1 METNS
6 KKEMVN
12 HLSKIV
18 IPVLREKGFKGS
30 IPHFRRL
37 TAERIHLLTFQFDK
51 YGGGFVIEIAN
62 SLPGG
67 HTTSWSA
74 KVVPNKLT
82 AHDLSNRK
90 RIQANMSTPENSG
103 KDDWFRYDKAAIS
116 DSHNVY
122 KDVCE
127 DILSKLELAEDYWK
141 KGPLGN

>member
-1 METNS
+1 MESNS

-30 IPHFRRL
+30 IPHFRRF
-37 TAERIHLLTFQFDK
+37 TSERIHLLTFQFDK

-67 HTTSWSA
+67 HITSWGT
-74 KVVPNKLT
+74 KVEPNKLT

-90 RIQANMSTPENSG
+90 RIQANMSTPGNSG
-103 KDDWFRYDKAAIS
+103 KDDWFRYDKATVS

-122 KDVCE
+122 NDVCE
-127 DILSKLELAEDYWK
+127 DILSKLEIADDYWK
-141 KGPLGN
+141 NGPLGN